1 MSMAEV
7 QGQPAVAERLSAILA
22 AHKLSHAYLF
32 AGPTGAGKFTMARQ
46 FAKAILCDGNGQ
58 DACEQCV
65 ECRKVNHG
73 THDHLFEVE
82 PDGTQIKIEQVRELQ
97 RQLANKLGHKP
108 KIYIIKDAERMNVYA
123 ANSLLKFLE
132 EPDTHVV
139 AILLTSHETAILP
152 TILSRVQKI
161 SFAAQT
167 NREYF
172 AHLQQKVAEEPAFA
186 EIRSLVIQLG
196 KELLSKQASPLVT
209 IHQQLPKQ
217 DVIAFSQMVL
227 EYMTLWYKDCIAVF
241 HGRHD
246 GLTYTDQL
254 SWMQATVL
262 LKPLHFWIDC
272 LEHVLDC
279 QKKLRSY
286 VNPALAW
293 DQLIVRNQG

>member
-1 MSMAEV
+1 MSMANV
-7 QGQPAVAERLSAILA
+7 SGQAAVAERLTAILA
-22 AHKLSHAYLF
+22 GNKLSHAYLF
-32 AGPTGAGKFTMARQ
+32 AGPTGVGKSDMAKA
-46 FAKAILCDGNGQ
+46 FAKAILCDAGGT
-58 DACEQCV
+58 DACGQCV
-65 ECRKVNHG
+65 ECRKVDHG

-139 AILLTSHETAILP
+139 AILITSQESAILP

-161 SFAAQT
+161 SFAALSTQMVIEQM
-167 NREYF
+167 NKQ
-172 AHLQQKVAEEPAFA
+172 LDDNPAFA

-209 IHQQLPKQ
+209 IHQKLPKQ
-217 DVIAFSQMVL
+217 DVVIYSQMVL
-227 EYMTLWYKDCIAVF
+227 DFMTLWYKDCIAVF
-241 HGRHD
+241 HGQISA
-246 GLTYTDQL
+246 LTYPEQL
-254 SWMQATVL
+254 SWMQANVM
-262 LKPLHFWIDC
+262 LKPLHFWIDS
-272 LEHVLDC
+272 LENVLEC
-279 QKKLRSY
+279 QKKLRHY

-293 DQLIVRNQG
+293 DQLIVRNLG